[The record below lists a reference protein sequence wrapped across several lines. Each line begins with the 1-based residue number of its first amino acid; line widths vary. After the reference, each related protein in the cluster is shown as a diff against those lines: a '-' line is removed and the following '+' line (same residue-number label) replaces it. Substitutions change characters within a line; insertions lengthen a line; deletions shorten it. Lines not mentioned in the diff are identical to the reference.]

1 MTNYSKSSVDD
12 IQLTE
17 IIDVQTIQ
25 KIQDSFAKAT
35 GMAALTVDLNGAV
48 TQLSNGTDFCM
59 NLTRGCAKGAQR
71 CNECDLKGGQEAAK
85 TGRPSVYYCHGG
97 LMDFAAPILLNG
109 KQIGSMI
116 GGQVLPTPPD
126 EQKFRKIAREIGVDE
141 DQYIQALSKIKMV
154 KKETIEAAAQL
165 LYVIANTLSE
175 IGYQRLATQQIS
187 KDLVH
192 VAQNMHDKIYKAK
205 SDIQNMTAS
214 NNNLLNSFI
223 KLKDSTQISESY
235 VGETDEVLKYI
246 SSISVQTQLLGIN
259 ASIEA
264 AHAGSDGKGFGVIAE
279 EVRRLADTSAI
290 QTKKVGEVL
299 LRVKDSVTDLGNE
312 TEGTYNEVQQYS
324 SALTNMSETID
335 QINNFAN
342 ELEQIGKQLQ

>member
-1 MTNYSKSSVDD
+1 MTNYSADD
-12 IQLTE
+12 IQLTD

-35 GMAALTVDLNGAV
+35 GMAALTVDLNGSV
-48 TQLSNGTDFCM
+48 TELSNGTDFCM
-59 NLTRGCAKGAQR
+59 NLTRGCPKGAQR

-85 TGRPSVYYCHGG
+85 TGHPSVYYCHGG

-141 DQYIQALSKIKMV
+141 DRYIQALSKIKMV
-154 KKETIEAAAQL
+154 PKETIEAAAQL

-175 IGYQRLATQQIS
+175 IGYQRLETQQIS

-192 VAQNMHDKIYKAK
+192 VAQDMHDKIYEAK
-205 SDIQNMTAS
+205 RNIQNMTSS
-214 NNNLLNSFI
+214 NDDMLNSFT
-223 KLKDSTQISESY
+223 KLKDSTQVSESY

-299 LRVKDSVTDLGNE
+299 LRVKDSVKDLGNE
-312 TEGTYNEVQQYS
+312 TDTTYSEVQQYS
-324 SALTNMSETID
+324 SGLTNMSKTID
-335 QINNFAN
+335 QIDNYAN